1 MRPLSDSKAQEITIS
16 YTLEPLLC
24 LLNHFTG
31 FLRVPP
37 KSELLIAEKPAA
49 VPSEIPRVRRWGAVV
64 VGTVVIYA
72 SLVAV
77 LVERIIAVAGDLQL
91 WADGAWFLIRIAST
105 RNYYLWI
112 GDWKRELFRSRLFTI
127 LAEQTPVVLGTH
139 LGIHSLHALSLVFGV
154 TLYSHALI
162 SLYLCYRYAARRW
175 YMLFPLLSFFA
186 GTMNVEAYLST
197 DSHFVVSL
205 YWPLLFILL
214 FREELTA
221 GTTLLLIALSI
232 PTLLSYESMMFF
244 GIILAGVCLWRWK
257 RLPRQRVLMAALA
270 VWYIAGAGVAA
281 AAVIWP
287 FDPTNRA
294 GFFHAIFW
302 LMSSSHVAAKISLVV
317 LLCCSVLF
325 VLPSRIPTQKLAF
338 VVGLLSIL
346 YLYFDVFVGRTP
358 STLDVEVEARV
369 LNLLLPLAATF
380 LLLLVL
386 AGWSRPNA
394 RAIGLA
400 AILVGGLGFGQV
412 FWNLAA
418 INRWQGVLAT
428 LRYELQLH
436 EGPLPYQDSI
446 LSSPQLGPLHL
457 SALEAEWS
465 LLPLSLYE
473 AGRGEV
479 RTIIVPESSTFLP
492 FDPYSAASL
501 PNLSRYRI
509 RYDFYR
515 QALERK
521 WQYTLGETLTF
532 TRGGSAA
539 QYLRGNWANAEDWAT
554 WGSGPEFGLDL
565 PIAEKELPKAVLLS
579 ATVAPNLA
587 PSFPDLSVQ
596 VLVNNMLLGTW
607 SFRYSPDPFS
617 TRTVQIPQAVLTSL
631 NPAQIRFRVIGQVHS
646 PTEMGKGS
654 DPRKLSLAFLKLTL
668 QAVR

>member
-1 MRPLSDSKAQEITIS
+1 MLRGDA
-16 YTLEPLLC
+16 
-24 LLNHFTG
+24 
-31 FLRVPP
+31 LRV
-37 KSELLIAEKPAA
+37 
-49 VPSEIPRVRRWGAVV
+49 
-64 VGTVVIYA
+64 GTAIIYA

-77 LVERIIAVAGDLQL
+77 LVERIIAVASDLQL
-91 WADGAWFLIRIAST
+91 WGDGAWFLIKIASS

-127 LAEQTPVVLGTH
+127 LAEQTPAVIGTH
-139 LGIHSLHALSLVFGV
+139 LRIHSLHVLSLIFGV
-154 TLYSHALI
+154 TLYSHALL
-162 SLYLCYRYAARRW
+162 SLYLCHRYAPRRW

-232 PTLLSYESMMFF
+232 PTILSYESMMFF
-244 GIILAGVCLWRWK
+244 GIILAAVCLWRWK
-257 RLPRQRVLMAALA
+257 RLPHQRALMAALA
-270 VWYIAGAGVAA
+270 VWYVAGAALAA

-287 FDPTNRA
+287 FDPSNRT

-302 LMSSSHVAAKISLVV
+302 LMGSSHLAAKISLVV
-317 LLCCSVLF
+317 LLCCSVLL
-325 VLPSRIPTQKLAF
+325 VLPSRLPIQKLTFA
-338 VVGLLSIL
+338 VGLLGLL
-346 YLYFDVFVGRTP
+346 YLYFAVFVGHTP
-358 STLDVEVEARV
+358 SSLDVEVQARV
-369 LNLLLPLAATF
+369 LNLLLPLAATA

-386 AGWSRPNA
+386 VGWSRPDA

-400 AILVGGLGFGQV
+400 AVLIGGLGFGQV

-418 INRWQGVLAT
+418 INRWQGMLAT
-428 LRYELQLH
+428 LCYELQSH

-457 SALEAEWS
+457 GELDPNWS
-465 LLPLSLYE
+465 LSPLSLYE
-473 AGRGEV
+473 TGRGEV
-479 RTIIVPESSTFLP
+479 RTIIVPEPNTYLP
-492 FDPYSAASL
+492 FDPYALAAL
-501 PNLSRYRI
+501 PDLSRYRI

-515 QALERK
+515 EALEHE
-521 WQYTLGETLTF
+521 WQYRLGETLTF

-565 PIAEKELPKAVLLS
+565 PLTEKEIPETVLLS

-587 PSFPDLSVQ
+587 PNFPDLSVE
-596 VLVNNMLLGTW
+596 VRVNNVPVGTW
-607 SFRYSPDPFS
+607 SFRYSPS
-617 TRTVQIPQAVLTSL
+617 AITTRSVQIPKAVLAAA
-631 NPAQIRFRVIGQVHS
+631 NPVQIRFHVLGPVHS
-646 PTEMGKGS
+646 PAEMGKGP
-654 DPRKLSLAFLKLTL
+654 DPRKLSLAFLKLALTGE
-668 QAVR
+668 Q